1 MRRYELFPGHMLVTP
16 AETIVEINDVSDNYN
31 GQLLL
36 YSDIPATAA
45 FEIPYF
51 AADLFGLGP
60 ATILPFLDFRGISG
74 CKGNADYPHECYS
87 KIRIDYLFLLLFIY
101 YEKKKRKKISLQICR
116 LFFYQSFTSML
127 FRSLSSDEPP

>member
-36 YSDIPATAA
+36 YSDSPATAA
-45 FEIPYF
+45 FEIPDF

-60 ATILPFLDFRGISG
+60 ASILPFFDSLGIDSQFLEILWLI
-74 CKGNADYPHECYS
+74 HEPCA
-87 KIRIDYLFLLLFIY
+87 KHLCIVGFHIVEFLM
-101 YEKKKRKKISLQICR
+101 
-116 LFFYQSFTSML
+116 SFWMQ
-127 FRSLSSDEPP
+127 R

>member
-45 FEIPYF
+45 FEIP
-51 AADLFGLGP
+51 
-60 ATILPFLDFRGISG
+60 
-74 CKGNADYPHECYS
+74 
-87 KIRIDYLFLLLFIY
+87 
-101 YEKKKRKKISLQICR
+101 
-116 LFFYQSFTSML
+116 SFWMQ
-127 FRSLSSDEPP
+127 R

>member
-60 ATILPFLDFRGISG
+60 ATILPFLDFRGIDSQF
-74 CKGNADYPHECYS
+74 HEILGLIHEPCA
-87 KIRIDYLFLLLFIY
+87 KHLCIVGFHIVEFLM
-101 YEKKKRKKISLQICR
+101 
-116 LFFYQSFTSML
+116 SFWMQ
-127 FRSLSSDEPP
+127 R